1 MAVNPRTL
9 LLAGV
14 AILIVSSA
22 HAQMLPDGDSM
33 VARQWNRDIER
44 IISTGSSYTVTAEQI
59 DKMPV
64 VDIRGLLNA
73 VFPGLYISDISSNTD
88 YTLQSQNYWSYS
100 PQLKCWSR
108 GFNTI
113 ITIMISDAGKSP
125 L

>member
-9 LLAGV
+9 LLASV

-73 VFPGLYISDISSNTD
+73 VFP
-88 YTLQSQNYWSYS
+88 
-100 PQLKCWSR
+100 
-108 GFNTI
+108 
-113 ITIMISDAGKSP
+113 
-125 L
+125 